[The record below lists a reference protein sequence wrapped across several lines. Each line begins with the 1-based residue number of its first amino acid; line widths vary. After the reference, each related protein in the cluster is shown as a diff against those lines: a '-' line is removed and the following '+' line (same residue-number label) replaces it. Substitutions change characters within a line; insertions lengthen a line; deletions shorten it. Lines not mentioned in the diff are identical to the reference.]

1 VSGDPLQYDRMM
13 EEAARGVV
21 RKALDIIAERGLIGA
36 HHFYITFRTDRPGV
50 DIPEHLR
57 QRYPQEMTIVLQHQF
72 WGLEVTDQTLSV
84 TLSFDG
90 KHEQLVVPLSTIVAF
105 VDPSVQWGL
114 QFPAV
119 GAPPAL
125 AASTSVP
132 PGAAASEKSAEPAAK
147 PMPTGEKVVTL
158 DAFRKK

>member
-1 VSGDPLQYDRMM
+1 MM
-13 EEAARGVV
+13 EEAARSVV
-21 RKALDIIAERGLIGA
+21 RKALNIVAERGLIGA

-50 DIPEHLR
+50 DIPDHLR

-72 WGLEVTDQTLSV
+72 WGMEVTEETLVV

-90 KHEQLVVPLSTIVAF
+90 KHERLVVPLATIVAF

-114 QFPAV
+114 QFPAT
-119 GAPPAL
+119 GSTPAL
-125 AASTSVP
+125 AATAP
-132 PGAAASEKSAEPAAK
+132 PAPAAEK
-147 PMPTGEKVVTL
+147 PGEAPKPTPAPGEKVVTL

>member
-72 WGLEVTDQTLSV
+72 WGLEVTDETLSV

-119 GAPPAL
+119 GAAPAL
-125 AASTSVP
+125 AATSSEG
-132 PGAAASEKSAEPAAK
+132 GAAEKASEPAAK
-147 PMPTGEKVVTL
+147 PLPASSGEKVVTL